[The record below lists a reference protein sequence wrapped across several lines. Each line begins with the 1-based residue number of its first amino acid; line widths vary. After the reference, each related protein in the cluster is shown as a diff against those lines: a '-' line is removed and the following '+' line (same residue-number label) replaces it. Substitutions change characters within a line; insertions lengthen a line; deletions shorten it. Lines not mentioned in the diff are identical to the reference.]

1 MNAYSFVSR
10 ALPWV
15 RWPGLVGA
23 LLALGSTAGPGFAQS
38 VEAALER
45 PGLAIGGSDAL
56 ELAII
61 VRRNPPRIVTH
72 PASQRVTVGDTVVFT
87 VEATGDPTLT
97 YQWRFNEQAIPRQI
111 GATLRLTDVQVNQ
124 SGMYDV
130 VVTNPYGS
138 ARSNPAQLTVVAV
151 EMDFGDAP
159 DPAFPTVLKSDG
171 ARCRLIKGFWLGRDA
186 DAEVDGQPKPDAS
199 GDGADDDGVT
209 FLSDLIPG
217 QTVKLNV
224 FLTDA
229 AGAAGRLDA
238 WMDFNANGSWANV
251 GEKIFDRQTLVPGDN
266 ALSFDIPATAVP
278 GQTFARFRLSREGGY
293 GFIGYN
299 SDGGEVEDYALV
311 IGRSAE
317 FDFGD
322 APDGPYPTTL
332 KSDGARHLVRSD
344 IFMGSRI
351 DAEVDGQ
358 PSSDALG
365 DDGPAGAPDDED
377 GVVLVG
383 TMVAGAPAVV
393 QVTVSVAGRLDAW
406 IDFNANGSW
415 ADKGERIFTGQAV
428 NPGANA
434 LTFDVPPDAKIV
446 GTFARFRYSR
456 SGVESFVGEA
466 KDGEVEDYR
475 ITVAEARFDFGD
487 APEAPYPTTLRNDGA
502 RHLVNP
508 DFFMGARIDAESDGQ
523 PSADALG
530 DDGPPGTPDDEDGVV
545 FLDALKPGTLVQ
557 VQVTVSTSGRL
568 DAWVDFN
575 ANGSWA
581 DEGERIFSGEPVSGG
596 ANTLKF
602 DVPPGAKQTETYA
615 RFRYSRGGVKNFDGP
630 AADGEVED
638 YKVTIEGEPFDF
650 GDAPQ
655 LQSDVAAG
663 GYPTTL
669 SRNGARHRINP
680 DFRLGK
686 LIDPEP
692 DGQPSAD
699 ALGDD
704 GSPGTP
710 DDEDGVVFLTPVNA
724 GSPVTIEVI
733 ASTSGRLDA
742 WVDFNANGS
751 WADAG
756 ERIFTGQAVSGGVNN
771 LSFTVPAGAKQGD
784 TFARFRYSRGGVQS
798 FDGPATD
805 GEVEDYRLTIGSVLL
820 DFGDAPQLQSD
831 LLAGGY
837 PTTLSRNG
845 ARHGISPNY
854 HLGKL
859 IDGEP
864 DGQPD
869 PAALGDD
876 GAVAASDD
884 EDGVRFLTPLVAG
897 SSAQVEVTAS
907 TSGRLDAWVDF
918 SANGSWADAAER
930 IFTAQPLSGGANV
943 LTFNVPASA
952 KAGVT
957 FARFRFSREGN
968 LDFTGASPI
977 GEVEDYRVEVRPGE
991 NCNLNCRGTDFWLT
1005 FPGNYAPDPA
1015 NPVKL
1020 TLCAMGDPGTQ
1031 VKVEILGLGFVQTV
1045 NIPAVG
1051 AILIDLPK
1059 AADLGDSNDTIEKK
1073 GIHVTATEPVGI
1085 YGLSKVTF
1093 TSDGYLAVHTEA
1105 IGTEYIIGS
1114 YENVHAA
1121 VPELNG
1127 TQFAIVGTQ
1136 NDTTVSIVPSVVT
1149 LGHDSGFPFTIKLQQ
1164 GETYQLRNTEGA
1176 PQDLTGTIILSD
1188 KPISVFGGHMCA
1200 NVRSPN
1206 PAFGDY
1212 LVEHLIPVIRWGV
1225 DYMAFPLATRT
1236 GDTYRVLA
1244 AFDGTLIFVNGV
1256 NVATLNRGEFYET
1269 ARAFPIRILS
1279 SRPVQVFQYA
1289 NSSDFDLV
1297 ANADPFML
1305 QVPHKSLYT
1314 TQNRFCV
1321 PSGFT
1326 SSYVNVIAPG
1336 ALALA
1341 GLVTLD
1347 GAAIPAASFTAIAAS
1362 GYSGASVFVTP
1373 GVHTVLAPQP
1383 VGVTLYGWS
1392 LYESYGWPVCF
1403 FFGDTTPPVL
1413 NCPDPIT
1420 IDLGR
1425 ILGTTGA
1432 VPCQAVVPDIRER
1445 VTFTDNCP
1453 RSPNIAS
1460 APNAWIV
1467 EQEPPPGTLVDPGE
1481 YEITCYVMDGRGNVG
1496 SCVTKLTVIAGP
1508 SDPNAKPVL
1517 HCPGNMTVAC
1527 TSAAGAVVEFTSFA
1541 TIDCKRVPLE
1551 CKPPSGSVF
1560 PVGTTTV
1567 NCVLVNGAE
1576 PVTCSF
1582 TVTVTCTPTISVT
1595 LNRDRLTLTWAGDA
1609 VLQQSASI
1617 MGPWE
1622 DVPAEN
1628 RFETG
1633 TTADRQRFYRLR
1645 P

>member
-23 LLALGSTAGPGFAQS
+23 LLALGSTAGPGFAQN
-38 VEAALER
+38 ADLALEG
-45 PGLAIGGSDAL
+45 PGLAIGESDPL

-61 VRRNPPRIVTH
+61 GRGNPPRIVTQ
-72 PASQRVTVGDTVVFT
+72 PASQRVNVGDPVVFT

-111 GATLRLTDVQVNQ
+111 GATLRLADVQVNQ
-124 SGMYDV
+124 SGVYDV
-130 VVTNPYGS
+130 IVTNPFGS
-138 ARSNPAQLTVVAV
+138 ARSNPAQLTVAAV
-151 EMDFGDAP
+151 EIDFGDAP
-159 DPAFPTVLKSDG
+159 DPTFPTVLKNDG
-171 ARCRLIKGFWLGRDA
+171 ARCRLIKGFWLGRDVDP
-186 DAEVDGQPKPDAS
+186 DADGQPKPDAS

-209 FLSDLIPG
+209 FLTDLIPG
-217 QTVKLNV
+217 QTAKLNV
-224 FLTDA
+224 VLTDA
-229 AGAAGRLDA
+229 AGAVGRLDA
-238 WMDFNANGSWANV
+238 WLDFNANGSWANV

-278 GQTFARFRLSREGGY
+278 GRTFARFRLSREGGY

-332 KSDGARHLVRSD
+332 KNNGARHLVRSD
-344 IFMGSRI
+344 IFMGTRI
-351 DAEVDGQ
+351 DAEPDGQ
-358 PSSDALG
+358 PSADALG

-377 GVVLVG
+377 GVVLASPL
-383 TMVAGAPAVV
+383 VAGAPGLV
-393 QVTVSVAGRLDAW
+393 QVTVSVSGLLDAW
-406 IDFNANGSW
+406 I
-415 ADKGERIFTGQAV
+415 
-428 NPGANA
+428 
-434 LTFDVPPDAKIV
+434 
-446 GTFARFRYSR
+446 
-456 SGVESFVGEA
+456 
-466 KDGEVEDYR
+466 
-475 ITVAEARFDFGD
+475 
-487 APEAPYPTTLRNDGA
+487 
-502 RHLVNP
+502 
-508 DFFMGARIDAESDGQ
+508 
-523 PSADALG
+523 
-530 DDGPPGTPDDEDGVV
+530 
-545 FLDALKPGTLVQ
+545 
-557 VQVTVSTSGRL
+557 
-568 DAWVDFN
+568 DFN

-602 DVPPGAKQTETYA
+602 DVPTGAKQAESYA
-615 RFRYSRGGVKNFDGP
+615 RFRFSRGGVKNFDGP
-630 AADGEVED
+630 AAEGEVED
-638 YKVTIEGEPFDF
+638 YQVTIQGEPFDF

-655 LQSDVAAG
+655 LQSDLLAG

-704 GSPGTP
+704 GPPGTP

-724 GSPVTIEVI
+724 GSTVTIEVI

-756 ERIFTGQAVSGGVNN
+756 ERIFTSQAVSGGVNN
-771 LSFTVPAGAKQGD
+771 LSFAVPASAKQGD

-876 GAVAASDD
+876 GPIAAADD
-884 EDGVRFLTPLVAG
+884 EDGVRFLSPLVAG
-897 SSAQVEVTAS
+897 SSAQVEVTAT
-907 TSGRLDAWVDF
+907 TSGRLDAWIDF

-930 IFTAQPLSGGANV
+930 IFTAQALSGGANV

-957 FARFRFSREGN
+957 FARFRFSREGG

-991 NCNLNCRGTDFWLT
+991 NCDLNCRGTDFWLT

-1020 TLCAMGDPGTQ
+1020 TLCAIGNPGTQ

-1045 NIPAVG
+1045 SIPAAG
-1051 AILIDLPK
+1051 AISIDLPK
-1059 AADLGDSNDTIEKK
+1059 AADLGDSNDTVEKK
-1073 GIHVTATEPVGI
+1073 GIHVTATEPVAI
-1085 YGLSKVTF
+1085 YGLSKVTY
-1093 TSDGYLAVHTEA
+1093 TSDGYLGVHTEA

-1114 YENVHAA
+1114 YENVHSA

-1136 NDTTVSIVPSVVT
+1136 NDTTISIVPSVVT

-1164 GETYQLRNTEGA
+1164 GETYQLRNTEGT
-1176 PQDLTGTIILSD
+1176 PQDLTGTIILAD
-1188 KPISVFGGHMCA
+1188 KPISVFGSHMCA

-1206 PAFGDY
+1206 PAFADY
-1212 LVEHLIPVIRWGV
+1212 LVEHLIPVNRWGF
-1225 DYMAFPLATRT
+1225 DHLAFPLATRT

-1244 AFDGTLIFVNGV
+1244 AFDGTVIFINGI

-1269 ARAFPIRILS
+1269 ARAFPIRVLS

-1297 ANADPFML
+1297 ANSDPFML
-1305 QVPHKSLYT
+1305 QVPHKSLYN
-1314 TQNRFCV
+1314 TQSRFCV
-1321 PSGFT
+1321 PTGFT
-1326 SSYVNVIAPG
+1326 SSYVNVIAPS
-1336 ALALA
+1336 AIAIA
-1341 GLVTLD
+1341 NLVTLD
-1347 GAAIPAASFTAIAAS
+1347 GAAIPGASFTAIAAS
-1362 GYSGASVFVTP
+1362 GYSGASVLVTP

-1420 IDLGR
+1420 VDLGQ
-1425 ILGTTGA
+1425 IAGTA
-1432 VPCQAVVPDIRER
+1432 NVVPCQAPVPDIRDK

-1453 RSPNIAS
+1453 RSPNLAS

-1481 YEITCYVMDGRGNVG
+1481 YEITCYVADGRGNVG
-1496 SCVTKLTVIAGP
+1496 SCVTKFTVIAGP

-1527 TSAAGAVVEFTSFA
+1527 TSAAGAVVEYTSFA

-1567 NCVLVNGAE
+1567 TCVLVNGAE
-1576 PVTCSF
+1576 PITCSF
-1582 TVTVTCTPTISVT
+1582 SVTVTCTPKITVN
-1595 LNRDRLTLTWAGDA
+1595 LNRERLTLSWAGDA

-1617 MGPWE
+1617 LGPWE